1 MASLQQLNLYVD
13 EMVKMLKRS
22 EQLQSTGSQEDS
34 HSIEAEWMDSSVT
47 DAVFLSRDS
56 LVRLR

>member
-22 EQLQSTGSQEDS
+22 EQLQSTGFQEDS
-34 HSIEAEWMDSSVT
+34 HSIDAEWMDSSVT